1 MDLPDEVSG
10 AMRASFSTG
19 RRASVTSNRGEGFE
33 SGISNAFGA
42 LAWIKVVPWSTLCN
56 GFPWGRV
63 MHAKRALKTRMFL
76 RGDIDV

>member
-1 MDLPDEVSG
+1 MDVPDKVSG
-10 AMRASFSTG
+10 DMRASYSTG
-19 RRASVTSNRGEGFE
+19 RRDSVLSNRGEGFE

-63 MHAKRALKTRMFL
+63 MHAQRALKTRMFL
-76 RGDIDV
+76 RRDINV